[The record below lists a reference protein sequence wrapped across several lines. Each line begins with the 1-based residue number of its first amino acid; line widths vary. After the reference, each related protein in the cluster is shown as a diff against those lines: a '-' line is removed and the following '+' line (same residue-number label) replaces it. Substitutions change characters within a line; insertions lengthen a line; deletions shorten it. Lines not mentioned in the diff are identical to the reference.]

1 MINLLLIIPVST
13 ADSGHKSLISKTK
26 GTFKNLES
34 IIAEMPINNGGEVTK
49 MISGLFFNLNKP
61 A

>member
-1 MINLLLIIPVST
+1 M

-26 GTFKNLES
+26 GVLLKIDKRYAVIPTKRGGDVAKITSNFPLVL
-34 IIAEMPINNGGEVTK
+34 NN
-49 MISGLFFNLNKP
+49 P